1 MISLYLPERTW
12 LHGIPAGWKLIALAL
27 VSLTVA
33 PFDNLPLMAGLVA
46 AVLALYASLGRAA
59 LAQIALL
66 RPLWPLFLILL
77 ALHWW
82 RGDVLLGAVVILRI
96 LAMVLLANAVT
107 MTTRMDAMMDAVEPL
122 LRPLSLIG
130 VAPRAV
136 ALAVAMMIR
145 FVPLLFA
152 LWEALNESWRA
163 RTGRRGG
170 WRLLAPFCIQTLR
183 MSHHTAEA
191 LAARGGAPRSA
202 PLGDRR

>member
-12 LHGIPAGWKLIALAL
+12 LHAVPAGWKLLALAL
-27 VSLTVA
+27 ISLVA
-33 PFDNLPLMAGLVA
+33 APLNSLPVMAGLLLA
-46 AVLALYASLGRAA
+46 ALVLYASLGKAA
-59 LAQIALL
+59 LKQIALL

-77 ALHWW
+77 AFHWW
-82 RGDVLLGAVVILRI
+82 NGDITAGLVVLARI

-122 LRPLSLIG
+122 LAPLRLFGGS
-130 VAPRAV
+130 PRAV

-152 LWEALNESWRA
+152 LWEALNDSWRA
-163 RTGRRGG
+163 RTGKRGG

-183 MSHHTAEA
+183 LSHHTAEA
-191 LAARGGAPRSA
+191 LAARGGAPR
-202 PLGDRR
+202 GDRR

>member
-12 LHGIPAGWKLIALAL
+12 LHGVPAGGKLLALAL
-27 VSLTVA
+27 IS
-33 PFDNLPLMAGLVA
+33 LVA
-46 AVLALYASLGRAA
+46 APLDSLPVMAALLVVVLALYASLGKVA
-59 LAQIALL
+59 LRQIALL

-77 ALHWW
+77 AFHWW
-82 RGDVLLGAVVILRI
+82 NGDLLAGLVVLTRI

-122 LRPLSLIG
+122 LAPLRLFGGS
-130 VAPRAV
+130 PRAV

-152 LWEALNESWRA
+152 LWEALNDSWRA
-163 RTGRRGG
+163 RTGKRGG

-183 MSHHTAEA
+183 LSHHTAEA
-191 LAARGGAPRSA
+191 LAARGGAPR
-202 PLGDRR
+202 GDRR

>member
-1 MISLYLPERTW
+1 MISLYLAQRTW
-12 LHGIPAGWKLIALAL
+12 LHAIPAGGKLLALAL
-27 VSLTVA
+27 VSLIAA
-33 PFDNLPLMAGLVA
+33 PLDSLPAMAGLLL
-46 AVLALYASLGRAA
+46 AVLALYASLGKAA

-66 RPLWPLFLILL
+66 RPLWPLFLTLL
-77 ALHWW
+77 VFHWW
-82 RGDVLLGAVVILRI
+82 NGDILAGVLVLARI

-122 LRPLSLIG
+122 LRPLALFG
-130 VAPRAV
+130 VSPRAV

-152 LWEALNESWRA
+152 LWEALNDSWRA

-183 MSHHTAEA
+183 LSHHTAEA
-191 LAARGGAPRSA
+191 LAARGGAPRK
-202 PLGDRR
+202 DRR

>member
-12 LHGIPAGWKLIALAL
+12 LHGVPAGGKLLALAL
-27 VSLTVA
+27 IS
-33 PFDNLPLMAGLVA
+33 LVA
-46 AVLALYASLGRAA
+46 APLDSLPVMAALLVAVLALYASLGKVA
-59 LAQIALL
+59 LRQIALL

-77 ALHWW
+77 AFHWW
-82 RGDVLLGAVVILRI
+82 NGDLLAGLVVLARI

-122 LRPLSLIG
+122 LAPLRLFG
-130 VAPRAV
+130 VSPRAV

-152 LWEALNESWRA
+152 LWEALNDSWRA
-163 RTGRRGG
+163 RTGKRGG

-183 MSHHTAEA
+183 LSHHTAEA
-191 LAARGGAPRSA
+191 LAARGGAPR
-202 PLGDRR
+202 GDRR

>member
-27 VSLTVA
+27 ISLTVA

-46 AVLALYASLGRAA
+46 AVLALYVSLGRAA

-122 LRPLSLIG
+122 LRPLALFG

-191 LAARGGAPRSA
+191 LAARGGAPR
-202 PLGDRR
+202 GDRR

>member
-12 LHGIPAGWKLIALAL
+12 LHAIPAGAKLLALAL
-27 VSLTVA
+27 ISLIAA
-33 PFDNLPLMAGLVA
+33 PLDSLPWLAGLLL
-46 AVLALYASLGRAA
+46 AVLALYASLGKPA

-77 ALHWW
+77 AFHWW
-82 RGDVLLGAVVILRI
+82 NGDPRAGLVVLARI

-122 LRPLSLIG
+122 LRPLALVG
-130 VAPRAV
+130 VSPRAV

-183 MSHHTAEA
+183 LSHHTAEA
-191 LAARGGAPRSA
+191 LAARGGAPRQA
-202 PLGDRR
+202 RR